1 MCRHDIDNPPSSTLK
16 HVVIAGSGPAGLL
29 LTALLMQRNDEL
41 PTPFY
46 KITLL
51 DNRQDLSLLTQEEL
65 KKSFR
70 SWMLG
75 LVSFLPMWSGRVWKY
90 FYFNIFQN

>member
-1 MCRHDIDNPPSSTLK
+1 
-16 HVVIAGSGPAGLL
+16 LL

-41 PTPFY
+41 PTPLY

-75 LVSFLPMWSGRVWKY
+75 LVRILPMGSGECVTRVKV
-90 FYFNIFQN
+90 FLF